1 METLSGVIYWRYES
15 CNMSIR
21 PVGAEGGGEG
31 ALEGGREGEGEERD
45 IYMLVRQRAH
55 VRSAER
61 EYLKGD

>member
-1 METLSGVIYWRYES
+1 
-15 CNMSIR
+15 MSIR